1 MLLCCHHFI
10 KVSQRMNRN
19 LITNRKLIF
28 RIIFSL
34 FTVGI
39 LVILSS
45 SFYIKNTALDRLA
58 KDDAEKTSK
67 LIFEIMNTK
76 MQDGWAKEDLK
87 KILTRLEFLR
97 TGLKVYS
104 YRSKRVE
111 EIFGVYEE
119 DKIIIQNDSSIQK
132 ALKGEEQFI
141 IEENGSI
148 RYLYPIYVQKECLS
162 CHTNAKV
169 GDINGVLDIQY
180 PPSEIKISLNELTL
194 WFIGFFIVFLL
205 LFFYI
210 FYLIVNNKILNPI
223 VKFTQNIKQLTQ
235 EKNLNKQANIKT
247 HIEELQ
253 TLQNSFN
260 ELISTIKFYYD
271 KLLNNLYTDTL
282 TNLPNMNR
290 LQEDLKVHKTA
301 TLAIINIDAF
311 REFNNFYGIKMGDY
325 VIVQLAKKLQEQLDQ
340 RAILYRLFGDEF
352 AILFTKDSSI
362 KECNHLIKT
371 IHEHE
376 FQYENTKFFIQITM
390 GIVFNNNSKRVEKAI
405 IAVKNAKNNKKFLG
419 LFADSLMLQNEY
431 EKHITWTKNIKEAL
445 DKNDIIPFYQPI
457 KNIKT
462 NQIFKYEALARLYY
476 DNKYI
481 APIEFLEVSKKAKL
495 YPKITEIMMRKT
507 FEYFSHKPNVEFS
520 INYSIDDILNVETTN
535 LLFELLENY
544 HMGNRVIIELL
555 ETEEIN
561 NFEILNNFITRV
573 KKYKVRIAID
583 DFGSGYSNF
592 SYILNMNVDFL
603 KIDSSLI
610 ENLDTSKDSLKVV
623 KTIIAFAKEIGLK
636 TIAEKVH
643 SQAIEDILIELDVD
657 YVQGYHIGKPAP
669 EIL

>member
-1 MLLCCHHFI
+1 
-10 KVSQRMNRN
+10 MNKN

-34 FTVGI
+34 FAAGI
-39 LVILSS
+39 FVILTS
-45 SFYIKNTALDRLA
+45 SFYIKNTALDKLA
-58 KDDAEKTSK
+58 KDDAQNTSE

-87 KILTRLEFLR
+87 RILSRLEFLR
-97 TGLKVYS
+97 DGLKVHS
-104 YRSKRVE
+104 YRSPLVE
-111 EIFGVYEE
+111 EILGINAE
-119 DKIIIQNDSSIQK
+119 DKVIVEKDISIQK
-132 ALKGEEQFI
+132 AMQGEEQFI
-141 IEENGSI
+141 IEKNGSI
-148 RYLYPIYVQKECLS
+148 RYLYPIHVRQECLT

-169 GDINGVLDIQY
+169 GDINGVLDIKY

-210 FYLIVNNKILNPI
+210 FYLVVNDKILNPI

-235 EKNLNKQANIKT
+235 EKDLNKQANIKT
-247 HIEELQ
+247 NIEELQ

-290 LQEDLKVHKTA
+290 LQEDLKEHKTA
-301 TLAIINIDAF
+301 TLAVINIDAF

-325 VIVQLAKKLQEQLDQ
+325 VIVQLGKKLQEQLKKG
-340 RAILYRLFGDEF
+340 AILYRLFGDEF

-362 KECNHLIKT
+362 KECNDLIKN
-371 IHEHE
+371 IHEYE

-390 GIVFNNNSKRVEKAI
+390 GIVFNNNSKRIEKAI
-405 IAVKNAKNNKKFLG
+405 IAVKNAKKNRKHLG
-419 LFADSLMLQNEY
+419 LFADSLLLQNEY
-431 EKHITWTKNIKEAL
+431 EKHITLTKNIKEAL

-457 KNIKT
+457 KDSKT
-462 NQIFKYEALARLYY
+462 NKIFKYEALARLYY

-481 APIEFLEVSKKAKL
+481 PPIEFLEVSKKAKL
-495 YPKITEIMMRKT
+495 YPKITEIMMRKS
-507 FEYFSHKPNVEFS
+507 FEYFSKKPNIEFS

-544 HMGNRVIIELL
+544 NIGNRVIIELL

-573 KKYKVRIAID
+573 KKYKARIAID

-657 YVQGYHIGKPAP
+657 FVQGYHIGKPAP

>member
-1 MLLCCHHFI
+1 
-10 KVSQRMNRN
+10 MNRN

-162 CHTNAKV
+162 CHTNTKV

-235 EKNLNKQANIKT
+235 EKDLNKQANIKT

>member
-1 MLLCCHHFI
+1 
-10 KVSQRMNRN
+10 MNRN

-28 RIIFSL
+28 RIILSL

-39 LVILSS
+39 LVILTS
-45 SFYIKNTALDRLA
+45 SFYIKNTALDKLA

-97 TGLKVYS
+97 TGLKVHS
-104 YRSKRVE
+104 YRSELVE
-111 EIFGVYEE
+111 EILGVNEE
-119 DKIIIQNDSSIQK
+119 DKIIIQKDSSIQK
-132 ALKGEEQFI
+132 ALQGEEQFI
-141 IEENGSI
+141 IKENGSI
-148 RYLYPIYVQKECLS
+148 RYLFPIYVQKECLT
-162 CHTNAKV
+162 CHYNAKI

-180 PPSEIKISLNELTL
+180 PPSEIKISLNELTF
-194 WFIGFFIVFLL
+194 WFIGFFILFLL

-210 FYLIVNNKILNPI
+210 FFLVVNNKIINPV
-223 VKFTQNIKQLTQ
+223 VKLTQNIKQLTQ
-235 EKNLNKQANIKT
+235 EKDLNKQANIKT
-247 HIEELQ
+247 NIEELQ

-282 TNLPNMNR
+282 TNLPNINR
-290 LQEDLKVHKTA
+290 LQEDLKQHHKA

-311 REFNNFYGIKMGDY
+311 REFNNFYGIEVGDF
-325 VIVQLAKKLQEQLDQ
+325 VIVQLAKKLQEQLKKG
-340 RAILYRLFGDEF
+340 AILYRLYGDEF
-352 AILFTKDSSI
+352 AILFTQDSSI
-362 KECNHLIKT
+362 TECNSLIKH

-376 FQYENTKFFIQITM
+376 FQYEHTRFFIQITM
-390 GIVFNNNSKRVEKAI
+390 GIVFNNDSRRVEKAI
-405 IAVKNAKNNKKFLG
+405 IAVKNAKKNRKHLG

-431 EKHITWTKNIKEAL
+431 EKHIKWTKNLKEAL
-445 DKNDIIPFYQPI
+445 DKNEIVPFFQPI
-457 KNIKT
+457 KEVKT
-462 NQIFKYEALARLYY
+462 NQIFKYEALARLHSHH
-476 DNKYI
+476 KYI

-507 FEYFSHKPNVEFS
+507 FEYFSHKPHIEFS
-520 INYSIDDILNVETTN
+520 INYSIDDILNMETTN

-544 HMGNRVIIELL
+544 TIGNRVIIELL

-573 KKYKVRIAID
+573 KKYKVRVAID

-603 KIDSSLI
+603 KIDSSLV
-610 ENLDTSKDSLKVV
+610 ENIDTCKDSLKVV
-623 KTIIAFAKEIGLK
+623 KTIILFAKEIGLK

-643 SQAIEDILIELDVD
+643 SQNIETILVDLGVD

-669 EIL
+669 EILS